1 MTPRFLSVILLI
13 CMGSTLALAG
23 NVALAAGDTR
33 DDTVP
38 ATLSPGGDSSHSG
51 VSSTSSAKSA
61 ISAAPIVV
69 PEQLLS
75 QQSTSGT
82 SSERSSKVAV
92 PWLPSAA
99 NAVSSATD
107 VVSPGYL
114 PLSSSISVAQMG
126 QPQGMTLAGGQAQ
139 TGIIF
144 TLPEDLVVTNAHLDL
159 ALRVSPELAELNTSL
174 QLMLNGQ
181 PLGSVPLN
189 AAAGET
195 ANYQLDI
202 PPAMIVSNNNLS
214 FRIDSADRLQCERDS
229 ATHYNLTILPS
240 TRLQLEG
247 QQLDLGTRI
256 SHFPRPFID
265 PLRMTPTAVSM
276 VFPAEVTPAQVSA
289 AALVASWLGLKM
301 DGRGVTFPVLRD
313 SLPQK
318 NGIVFGLPGER
329 IGTLTL
335 PQVTS
340 PTLQLVN
347 NPINPVYKL
356 MLVIGNDEG
365 QLRQAAY
372 RLVSQP
378 LTGDGSSLT
387 VTPQMIPLRKA
398 YDAPRW
404 ITTDHPVRLSDL
416 LRKDQSM
423 TVSGI
428 WHDALHINFRAAP
441 DLFLWDGQ
449 TIPVQL
455 DYRFPAESWIDEDHS
470 FLNVMLN
477 GTFLHNLTVDKAG
490 ILQHLWRKLGGDIR
504 QESYTLKVDP
514 YLIYGYNQFQLYF
527 NIHAKADAPCNALLS
542 NNIKSQILGSS
553 FIDLTKTRHFTM
565 LPNLSY
571 FIGAAYP
578 FSRLADYAQ
587 TVMMLPKTPSNVE
600 ISLLLDLAG
609 RAGDTTGVSLNH
621 NHVMFGM
628 PSSEAERQ
636 KLDNSDVLAVS
647 SLQQTGFNQR
657 MLADSPYNVN
667 NHMLGVSTPNVWEHL
682 RNLLSGDWGRSSMEA
697 DRYFSSNGDWR
708 GFISYRSPWS
718 PQRVVVMATGSSD
731 EQLLKLYSD
740 LNSPHINAA
749 VRGDTTIITDENGA
763 RSFRVGPQFPR
774 GEMPWYLM
782 LVWYASQHSAL
793 LAVLGLLLATILG
806 MGLTGVLKRQAKKRL
821 SSRRDSGTKQD

>member
-1 MTPRFLSVILLI
+1 MTPHFLKVILLI
-13 CMGSTLALAG
+13 CMSGTLVLAG
-23 NVALAAGDTR
+23 NEEAAAADTQ
-33 DDTVP
+33 DAAVP
-38 ATLSPGGDSSHSG
+38 ATLSPGGDRSHPTTL
-51 VSSTSSAKSA
+51 STAP
-61 ISAAPIVV
+61 SAAV
-69 PEQLLS
+69 PDQLLS
-75 QQSTSGT
+75 QQPTPDA
-82 SSERSSKVAV
+82 SSKHSSGVAV
-92 PWLPSAA
+92 PWLPSIV
-99 NAVSSATD
+99 NAVGSTADT
-107 VVSPGYL
+107 VSPGYQ
-114 PLSSSISVAQMG
+114 PLSSSITVAQMG
-126 QPQGMTLAGGQAQ
+126 QPQGITLEGGQTQA
-139 TGIIF
+139 GIIF
-144 TLPEDLVVTNAHLDL
+144 TLPGDHIVTNARLDL
-159 ALRVSPELAELNTSL
+159 ALRVSPELAKLNTSI

-181 PLGSVPLN
+181 PLGSVPLDV
-189 AAAGET
+189 AAGEM

-202 PPAMIVSNNNLS
+202 PPEMIVSNNNLS
-214 FRIDSADRLQCERDS
+214 FRIDGADRLQCERDS
-229 ATHYNLTILPS
+229 ATRYNLTILPS

-247 QQLDLGTRI
+247 QQLDLGTHI
-256 SHFPRPFID
+256 SHFPQPFID
-265 PLRMTPTAVSM
+265 PLQMTPATVSM
-276 VFPAEVTPAQVSA
+276 VFPAAVTPAQVSA
-289 AALVASWLGLKM
+289 AALVASWLGMKM
-301 DGRGVTFPVLRD
+301 DGRKVTFPVLRD

-329 IGTLTL
+329 IGTLAL

-340 PTLQLVN
+340 PTLQLIN
-347 NPINPVYKL
+347 NPVNPVYKL
-356 MLVIGNDEG
+356 MLVIGKDEA

-387 VTPQMIPLRKA
+387 VTPQIIPLRKA

-404 ITTDHPVRLSDL
+404 ITTDHPVRLRDL

-423 TVSGI
+423 TVSGM

-455 DYRFPAESWIDEDHS
+455 NYRFPAESWIDEDHS

-477 GTFLHNLTVDKAG
+477 GTFLRNLTVDKTG
-490 ILQHLWRKLGGDIR
+490 LLQHLWQKLGGDIR
-504 QESYTLKVDP
+504 QESYTLKIDP

-527 NIHAKADAPCNALLS
+527 NIHAKANAPCGVLLS
-542 NNIKSQILGSS
+542 NNIKSQIIDSS

-587 TVMMLPKTPSNVE
+587 TVMMLPKAPSNVE

-609 RAGDTTGVSLNH
+609 RAGDSTGVSLNH

-628 PSSEAERQ
+628 PASAVERQ

-647 SLQQTGFNQR
+647 SLQQTGFNQQ
-657 MLADSPYNVN
+657 MLADSPYNAN
-667 NHMLGVSTPNVWEHL
+667 GHTLGVSTPNVWEHL
-682 RNLLSGDWGRSSMEA
+682 RNLLSGDWGRTSMEA

-708 GFISYRSPWS
+708 GFISYRSPWN
-718 PQRVVVMATGSSD
+718 PKRVVVMATGSSD
-731 EQLLKLYSD
+731 EQLLKLYGD
-740 LNSPHINAA
+740 LNTSHINAA
-749 VRGDTTIITDENGA
+749 IRGDTTIITDENGA

-806 MGLTGVLKRQAKKRL
+806 VGLTGVLKRQAEKRM
-821 SSRRDSGTKQD
+821 SSRHDSDTK